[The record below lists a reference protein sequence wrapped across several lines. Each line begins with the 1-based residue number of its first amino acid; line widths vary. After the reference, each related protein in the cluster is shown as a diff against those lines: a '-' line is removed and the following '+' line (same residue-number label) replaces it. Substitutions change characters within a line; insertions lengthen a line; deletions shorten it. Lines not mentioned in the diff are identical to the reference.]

1 MKEMNV
7 ARFGRG
13 GWLADKIA
21 YNSATYL
28 LHAHGGMDYCAIA
41 VADGVGTSTGEMI
54 GRLQAAGGKVADT
67 PAR

>member
-1 MKEMNV
+1 MLPDLGV
-7 ARFGRG
+7 ADGSLIKSPIILRPTFYM
-13 GWLADKIA
+13 LM
-21 YNSATYL
+21 
-28 LHAHGGMDYCAIA
+28 GGMDYCGIA